1 MNYRRKLVVAGLVVL
16 ASGCAGSSRE
26 LSGSSGSAPA
36 KMAKNT
42 ATDSEDKMVCETER
56 TVGTWIPETVC
67 RHVEQTER
75 NRRQTQDML
84 NTTQGP
90 GRQLGASGN

>member
-1 MNYRRKLVVAGLVVL
+1 MNYRRKMIVAGLFVL

-26 LSGSSGSAPA
+26 LSGSTESAPA

-42 ATDSEDKMVCETER
+42 ASESDDKMVCEVER

-67 RHVEQTER
+67 RSVEQTDR
-75 NRRQTQDML
+75 NRTRTQDYL
-84 NTTQGP
+84 NATQGP
-90 GRQLGASGN
+90 PRQLGTRGN

>member
-1 MNYRRKLVVAGLVVL
+1 MNYRRKMIVAGLFVL
-16 ASGCAGSSRE
+16 AGGCASSSRE
-26 LSGSSGSAPA
+26 MSGSTESPPG

-42 ATDSEDKMVCETER
+42 ATGSDDKMVCETER

-90 GRQLGASGN
+90 ARQIGATGN

>member
-1 MNYRRKLVVAGLVVL
+1 MSYRRKMIVAGLFVL
-16 ASGCAGSSRE
+16 ASGCASSSRE
-26 LSGSSGSAPA
+26 MSGSTESPPA

-84 NTTQGP
+84 NTTRGP
-90 GRQLGASGN
+90 GRQLGGGGN